1 MKKTLFTMLFL
12 VLLFASFR
20 GGTWYSQY
28 WTGGNHNLGE
38 ERSILHYVDPM
49 NPGNVSDQP
58 GIAPCGMPMEP
69 VYGDG
74 TGVGDL
80 TSAGRMMPAGTVKI
94 TPQKQQ
100 VIGVRIGTAERVS
113 ETHEIRTLGRIAA
126 DENRIYPLVSAAD
139 GWMSYIPESTIGS
152 LVQKNQLMAL
162 IRIYSYDF
170 FSWQQRYLTEL
181 ANTGR
186 RRLPATNFTGARQP
200 AAYPYRSPRKAMQPS
215 VGMQNEMNLSPAAM
229 SAEKATSATLP
240 SETSS
245 TELLPS
251 ESPQTEPPQPGSQPS
266 LGMPF
271 TAMRSSVSPSAVLQP
286 DIHQAETPPS
296 DTIPSVEKARSAT
309 LPSETSST
317 EMLPSGSEPP
327 QPGSQPSLGMPF
339 AAMRSNVSSPAALQP
354 AIIPSGEKTPVPMQ
368 NMNEHS
374 MHEEEENPAD
384 YADFAFIRE
393 DDILYANKA
402 KLELLNLGVGAT
414 QLEGL
419 ARSGRYVKTI
429 EVRSPVTGLVTERS
443 ISPLQKVD
451 RGTECF
457 RVADLSRVWILADVF
472 NTDAQYIQPGMRAR
486 ISLPRQNRYVEA
498 HVSDVMPPF
507 DAKTRTL
514 KVRLE
519 MDNPDYVFR
528 PEMFVDV
535 EFLIPLPEAITVP
548 VDAILDSGSRKVVFV
563 ALEEGLFEPREVVTG
578 WRFGDRVEIIKGLD
592 SGEQIVISGNFLID
606 SESRMKLAVAGLM
619 KQPETEDVISD
630 KLKPDTSGQG
640 ELRHD

>member
-1 MKKTLFTMLFL
+1 MLFL

-28 WTGGNHNLGE
+28 WTGGNHNQGE

-74 TGVGDL
+74 TGAGDL
-80 TSAGRMMPAGTVKI
+80 TGSIGMPHGTVRI
-94 TPQKQQ
+94 SSQKQQ
-100 VIGVRIGTAERVS
+100 IIGVRIGTAERVS

-200 AAYPYRSPRKAMQPS
+200 AGDPYGSSRKTMLPS
-215 VGMQNEMNLSPAAM
+215 AGMQEKMDLPSAAM
-229 SAEKATSATLP
+229 PTEKAPSATIQ
-240 SETSS
+240 SE
-245 TELLPS
+245 
-251 ESPQTEPPQPGSQPS
+251 
-266 LGMPF
+266 
-271 TAMRSSVSPSAVLQP
+271 A
-286 DIHQAETPPS
+286 
-296 DTIPSVEKARSAT
+296 
-309 LPSETSST
+309 SST
-317 EMLPSGSEPP
+317 EMLPSGSPHTGPP
-327 QPGSQPSLGMPF
+327 PPGIQPSLGMPY

-354 AIIPSGEKTPVPMQ
+354 AIIPSVEKMPVPME
-368 NMNEHS
+368 NMSEHS
-374 MHEEEENPAD
+374 KHEEEENPAD

-486 ISLPRQNRYVEA
+486 IALPRQNRYVEA
-498 HVSDVMPPF
+498 HVSDILPPF

-528 PEMFVDV
+528 PDMFVDV
-535 EFLIPLPEAITVP
+535 ELLIPLPQAITVP
-548 VDAILDSGSRKVVFV
+548 VDAILDSGSRKIVFV
-563 ALEEGLFEPREVVTG
+563 ALKDGYFEPREVVTG
-578 WRFGDRVEIIKGLD
+578 WRFGGRVEIIKGLD

-630 KLKPDTSGQG
+630 KLKPDSSDQG

>member
-1 MKKTLFTMLFL
+1 M
-12 VLLFASFR
+12 
-20 GGTWYSQY
+20 
-28 WTGGNHNLGE
+28 
-38 ERSILHYVDPM
+38 
-49 NPGNVSDQP
+49 
-58 GIAPCGMPMEP
+58 
-69 VYGDG
+69 
-74 TGVGDL
+74 
-80 TSAGRMMPAGTVKI
+80 KI

-100 VIGVRIGTAERVS
+100 IIGVRIGTAERVS

-139 GWMSYIPESTIGS
+139 GWMSYIPESNIGS

-271 TAMRSSVSPSAVLQP
+271 AAMRSNVSPSAVLQP
-286 DIHQAETPPS
+286 DIHQPETPPS

-339 AAMRSNVSSPAALQP
+339 AAMRPNVSSSAALQP
-354 AIIPSGEKTPVPMQ
+354 AIIPSVGKMPVPMQ
-368 NMNEHS
+368 NMSDHS
-374 MHEEEENPAD
+374 MHEVEENPAD

-457 RVADLSRVWILADVF
+457 RVADLSHVWILADVF

-486 ISLPRQNRYVEA
+486 ISLPRENRYVEA
-498 HVSDVMPPF
+498 RVSDVMPPF

-548 VDAILDSGSRKVVFV
+548 VDAILDSGSSKIVFV
-563 ALEEGLFEPREVVTG
+563 ALKEGYFEPREVVTG
-578 WRFGDRVEIIKGLD
+578 WRFGDRVEIIKGLA
-592 SGEQIVISGNFLID
+592 SGEQIVVSGNFLID
-606 SESRMKLAVAGLM
+606 SESRMKLAIAGLM
-619 KQPETEDVISD
+619 KQPETEDVILD
-630 KLKPDTSGQG
+630 KLKSDTSDQG